1 MKVPCVCSV
10 VHVRTCRRCCATLR
24 ATAPCIHMPTQGH
37 SATGYTRAY
46 DSVRVVSRSVRCRAC
61 VHCALSTGVC
71 MRSVGTLFRARGID
85 ATVGAQRS
93 ASTALDAG
101 CTRLRPRPR
110 GRWPVEGGGEV
121 KVPCVCS
128 VVHVRT
134 CWRCCATLRATAPCI
149 HMPTQGHSAT
159 GYTRAY
165 DSVRVVSRSVRCRA
179 CVHCALSAGVCMRSV
194 GTLFRARGIDATV
207 GVQRSAS
214 TAPVPKGTPPRC
226 LARTLHAPALV
237 PPVVDHLPCR
247 GGVSLRSRS
256 ACAAQQGRPAPSFP
270 EERTNCEGRKNS
282 AVGCHFQSGPKLRV
296 RALSAPTAVPES
308 TRRMC

>member
-1 MKVPCVCSV
+1 MATVG
-10 VHVRTCRRCCATLR
+10 TCALGPRSPAREIAVDSPT
-24 ATAPCIHMPTQGH
+24 PCIHSFIH
-37 SATGYTRAY
+37 SFIH
-46 DSVRVVSRSVRCRAC
+46 SISFHFISF
-61 VHCALSTGVC
+61 HFISFHFI
-71 MRSVGTLFRARGID
+71 SFHFI
-85 ATVGAQRS
+85 S
-93 ASTALDAG
+93 FHFISFHFI
-101 CTRLRPRPR
+101 
-110 GRWPVEGGGEV
+110 
-121 KVPCVCS
+121 S
-128 VVHVRT
+128 FHFISFHFISFHF
-134 CWRCCATLRATAPCI
+134 I

-194 GTLFRARGIDATV
+194 GTLFRARRIDATV

-226 LARTLHAPALV
+226 LAHTPHTPALV

-256 ACAAQQGRPAPSFP
+256 ACAAQQGRPTPSSP

-296 RALSAPTAVPES
+296 PALSAPTAVPES
-308 TRRMC
+308 TRPMC